1 MNVLLSHSNVSIK
14 IHMKHTCEARAPKLI
29 YHFTPAVFYFAVGDN
44 RRGCF
49 LKVFY
54 FAVGDKRRERFLK
67 VSSFRQHQNCYY
79 NNTMTSLEELENQ
92 CLPISKL
99 KKYATEWVIKV
110 LVIRRSLT
118 KEYKNANGEGI
129 RWQLILVDEE
139 GTKIQTT
146 LFNKDVHAWNKSFQL
161 NQSYYIINGKLNGAK
176 PNFLSVHKDLELAF
190 MNNTDVVEDKSQ
202 FKTEQFSNGF
212 ISFDKAKKITN
223 GSLFVKALTGEGQSI
238 RREVIITNERYDR
251 KVMTLWGDFAQIEG
265 QMLQSLES
273 DKPVLAFCDVK
284 SSIYQ
289 GDFVLSTTPVSS
301 LLINPQFEKAN
312 NLQEWNDNMKAQKID
327 LSLMPSRLMQTARQ
341 VKITNILN
349 GSLAIVKDM
358 YYKFNATVSGIDNNT
373 DPWYHACKKCYRR
386 VTVINSNATCTYCRT
401 EDIDYAARYRLK
413 IDVTDEDQFL
423 RITLFD
429 AAKYF
434 LGCDVKDYVLST
446 SEKITAK
453 LHMLDQTRQEK
464 CHTNNPKFVPI
475 KSTMTHNQHQGDK
488 GKNIPSTSKFDQHDN
503 HIKNEL
509 SNTGTVAYNLSLSYL
524 HVLKTVPECNY
535 CAAKR
540 LEHEPPTFCCAS
552 GYIKLATTEAPTELY
567 EMFVASTPDAVEF
580 RKNIRAYD
588 SIFAFTSF
596 GVNLDKELASARN

>member
-1 MNVLLSHSNVSIK
+1 
-14 IHMKHTCEARAPKLI
+14 
-29 YHFTPAVFYFAVGDN
+29 
-44 RRGCF
+44 
-49 LKVFY
+49 
-54 FAVGDKRRERFLK
+54 
-67 VSSFRQHQNCYY
+67 
-79 NNTMTSLEELENQ
+79 MTSLEELENQ

-129 RWQLILVDEE
+129 HWQLILVDEE

-212 ISFDKAKKITN
+212 ISFDEAEKITN
-223 GSLFVKALTGEGQSI
+223 GSLF
-238 RREVIITNERYDR
+238 
-251 KVMTLWGDFAQIEG
+251 
-265 QMLQSLES
+265 
-273 DKPVLAFCDVK
+273 
-284 SSIYQ
+284 

-358 YYKFNATVSGIDNNT
+358 YYKFNAMVSGIDNNT
-373 DPWYHACKKCYRR
+373 DPWYHACKKCYKR

-401 EDIDYAARYRLK
+401 EDIDYEARYRLK

-434 LGCDVKDYVLST
+434 LGSHVKDYVLST
-446 SEKITAK
+446 SEKKEESEYYRK
-453 LHMLDQTRQEK
+453 LVL
-464 CHTNNPKFVPI
+464 
-475 KSTMTHNQHQGDK
+475 SK
-488 GKNIPSTSKFDQHDN
+488 GKEFSILVKIDRNFPNVEANMNVIAMEIHEVPKKKCSR
-503 HIKNEL
+503 
-509 SNTGTVAYNLSLSYL
+509 SNQG
-524 HVLKTVPECNY
+524 
-535 CAAKR
+535 
-540 LEHEPPTFCCAS
+540 
-552 GYIKLATTEAPTELY
+552 
-567 EMFVASTPDAVEF
+567 
-580 RKNIRAYD
+580 
-588 SIFAFTSF
+588 
-596 GVNLDKELASARN
+596 